1 MTNSRARQLR
11 KVSTVV
17 LGGGSHLAAAWK
29 AAARSNSVH
38 YDLMIPELHHPG
50 RDGAAAVNPRH
61 FRYYDL
67 LVHAFV
73 VILLVSNLVAQKI
86 CAIGPF
92 EIAGRQFGPFLLS
105 GAQILFPITY
115 IFGDIF
121 VEVYGYGASRRA
133 IWIGFFSAALL
144 ASMALITTSLPAA
157 PEWENQDAFEKVFGF
172 VPRVLVA
179 SLVAYWCGE
188 FANAV
193 VMAKMKLLT
202 KGKHLWSRTIGS
214 TVVGQLIDTVVVI
227 VLIFA
232 GVQDLA
238 TMLNMIVTGYLFK
251 VFYEAA
257 ATPLTYLVVNTLKRR
272 EGVDIFDH
280 GVDFNPFKSEPIASD
295 IEPDAR

>member
-1 MTNSRARQLR
+1 
-11 KVSTVV
+11 
-17 LGGGSHLAAAWK
+17 
-29 AAARSNSVH
+29 
-38 YDLMIPELHHPG
+38 MIPELHHPG
-50 RDGAAAVNPRH
+50 RDGATAVNPHH

-92 EIAGRQFGPFLLS
+92 QIAGREFGPFLLS

-214 TVVGQLIDTVVVI
+214 TVVGQLVDTVVVI

-251 VFYEAA
+251 VLYEAA

-272 EGVDIFDH
+272 EGVDVFDD
-280 GVDFNPFKSEPIASD
+280 GVDFNPFKSEPITSD
-295 IEPDAR
+295 IEPGDR